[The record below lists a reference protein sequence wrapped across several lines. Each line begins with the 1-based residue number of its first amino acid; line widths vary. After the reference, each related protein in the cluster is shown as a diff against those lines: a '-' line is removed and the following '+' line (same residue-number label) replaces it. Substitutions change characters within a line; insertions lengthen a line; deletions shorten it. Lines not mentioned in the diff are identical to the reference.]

1 MLKIFYSVAS
11 DRFHVHLTN
20 GGAEAKAQFRDRL
33 AAESTSRSKNGAA
46 FR

>member
-1 MLKIFYSVAS
+1 VAS